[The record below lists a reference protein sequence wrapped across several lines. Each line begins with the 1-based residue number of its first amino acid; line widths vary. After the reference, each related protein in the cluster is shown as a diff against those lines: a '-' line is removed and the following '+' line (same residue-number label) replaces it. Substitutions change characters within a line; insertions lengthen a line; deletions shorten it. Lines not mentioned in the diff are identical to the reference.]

1 MSLELVKG
9 PKRFGIFQPPYNI
22 RGVDPNILLKRAMDL
37 IEHADE
43 FGLDEAWVGEHHSG
57 GAELVGS
64 PEVFLAAASQ
74 RTRRIRLGTGVNSLS
89 YHHPYN
95 IAERLVLLDHLSHGR
110 AIMGFG
116 PGQLVSDA
124 HMYGIDVNEQRR
136 MMQEAAEAIMRLVR
150 GEVVTM
156 ETDWFK
162 LRDAQ
167 LQMRPYNPEG
177 LETVVASV
185 ASPSGPSTAGRLGIG
200 MLTMSVAGAGDSL
213 RNHWGIAQTEAQ
225 AAGHTVARAQ
235 WRLSN
240 FMHLADTEEQA
251 RKDFRYGFDEMWKY
265 LGQIS
270 VLPKSEAKTVD
281 GRIDDAI
288 ASGIVFVGTPEMA
301 IEYIDELTE
310 QTGGFGTFLMNTN
323 DFASPAAQKRSVE
336 LLAERV
342 APHYRGQLAP
352 VERSREWVL
361 GERNET
367 GETIWKDQVNV
378 AIQKATEDY
387 EAQKAAQRV

>member
-1 MSLELVKG
+1 MPTAPVNG

-22 RGVDPNILLKRAMDL
+22 KGINPTILLKRTMDL
-37 IEHADE
+37 IVHADE

-64 PEVFLAAASQ
+64 PEVFLAAVSQ
-74 RTRRIRLGTGVNSLS
+74 LTRDIRLGTGVNSLS

-95 IAERLVLLDHLSHGR
+95 VAERLVLLDHLARGR
-110 AIMGFG
+110 AMMGFG

-124 HMYGIDVNEQRR
+124 HMYGIDVREQRR
-136 MMQEAAEAIMRLVR
+136 MMLESAEAIMRLVR

-156 ETDWFK
+156 ETDWFT

-167 LQMRPYNPEG
+167 LQMRPYNPAG
-177 LETVVASV
+177 LETVVAAV
-185 ASPSGPSTAGRLGIG
+185 ASPSGPTTAGRLGIG
-200 MLTMSVAGAGDSL
+200 MLNMSVAGAGENL
-213 RNHWGIAQTEAQ
+213 RNHWGIAQAEA
-225 AAGHTVARAQ
+225 AKAGTTITRDQ

-251 RKDFRYGFDEMWKY
+251 RKDFRYGFEEMWTY

-270 VLPKSEAKTVD
+270 VLPSSSATTLD
-281 GRIDDAI
+281 GKIDDAI
-288 ASGIVFVGTPEMA
+288 ASGIVFCGTPDQA
-301 IEYIDELTE
+301 IEYIDDLTE

-342 APHYRGQLAP
+342 APHYKGQLET
-352 VERSREWVL
+352 VDRSRDWVL
-361 GERNET
+361 GKRNDS
-367 GETIWKDQVNV
+367 GETVWKDQVNE
-378 AIQKATEDY
+378 AIQKATEEY
-387 EAQKAAQRV
+387 AAANA